1 MSLFRRLIGR
11 KRTPNYAEYAVKLY
25 EGARFGSETR
35 DTDVMRDFRDVF
47 LSSEQGKRVFYTIMA
62 QAGLYSPEMT
72 PTDPNE
78 LNRAEGRRELAKHIM
93 ALTFGE
99 ARNPMEIETNDAQD

>member
-1 MSLFRRLIGR
+1 MKFLTRLFKTRRV
-11 KRTPNYAEYAVKLY
+11 PNYAEYAVSLY
-25 EGARFGSETR
+25 EKARFGAATT
-35 DTDVMRDFRDVF
+35 DTDVMRDFRDIF

-62 QAGLYSPEMT
+62 QAGLYSPDLT

-99 ARNPMEIETNDAQD
+99 APNPMEIDQHDD